1 MWLTWALCS
10 WGRARWVWPRSRS
23 SDWWTQRRCASRKL
37 MGSRTPGDGPRQR
50 LPHGLPP
57 SRCPCTPLCNLHGQN
72 DVLHCFLHLIV
83 MARHNDQARITMLLH
98 TAWGLK
104 PANQVA
110 NKRIGWFLQVHA
122 SFGNHIDSN
131 WTGNVDIIKN
141 YNSSY
146 FIFGC
151 ASVFSSSN
159 ERHNEQTRRIFSTL
173 HIIWNLHEVGKKNK
187 K

>member
-1 MWLTWALCS
+1 
-10 WGRARWVWPRSRS
+10 
-23 SDWWTQRRCASRKL
+23 

-83 MARHNDQARITMLLH
+83 MARHNELASKNSNVSAYCMGIQANIS
-98 TAWGLK
+98 
-104 PANQVA
+104 
-110 NKRIGWFLQVHA
+110 IGKQEDWLV
-122 SFGNHIDSN
+122 FGSACSVWEPYIDSN

-173 HIIWNLHEVGKKNK
+173 HII
-187 K
+187 